1 MQFNMYHVSIAVLDL
16 EKSINF
22 YKEALGFSEIRR
34 IEGEDGSFIL
44 SFMGSEFSQGQ
55 IELTWYQD
63 RKEPFNLGEN
73 ESHIGIRVD
82 DFDAVYE
89 KHKEMGCICF
99 ENASLGIYFIADP
112 DGYWVEIVPTR

>member
-1 MQFNMYHVSIAVLDL
+1 MYHVSIAVLDL

>member
-1 MQFNMYHVSIAVLDL
+1 MYHVSIAVLDL

-82 DFDAVYE
+82 DFDAAYE